1 MNKLKKTETE
11 KKKKKRK
18 QKQSYKYREQT
29 DGGQRGE
36 GWGKREIGETD

>member
-1 MNKLKKTETE
+1 MNKLKKTNR
-11 KKKKKRK
+11 KKKRK